1 MSANRPMRT
10 VLLADIGGT
19 GARFALLVDG
29 TAGTFV
35 GLRALAEVEGI
46 G

>member
-1 MSANRPMRT
+1 MNANCPRRT

-19 GARFALLVDG
+19 NARFALLADG
-29 TAGTFV
+29 TAGMFV